1 MKIFPPEPET
11 KIYEQGFDAD
21 DILDRAPFGRQL
33 SDFVERVEQPLV
45 IAIDGEWGCG
55 KSFFLKRW
63 VGAHTLQNEGTA
75 TTVYFD
81 AFEHDFLDDPLTS
94 ILGVMSE
101 RFEGEEQPTGTLQKI
116 KETAFKFAKP
126 AFRIGIG
133 LATAGGTEAVGAAM
147 GGAIKAASEE
157 LQDSAENYW
166 KKEEGKRAAMA
177 AFKTSLAE
185 LTAPEEEDGE
195 PNKIIIVIDELD
207 RCRPDYALQILEIM
221 KHFFAVPHVHFV
233 LGVNLTQL
241 ENSVHARYGSNMD
254 ARLYLQKFITL
265 TMSLPKIQEND
276 HQSLV
281 FKYFNTM
288 AVQMGLDR
296 IFIEAML
303 DCLKA
308 YAPPSLLTLRG
319 MQKIL
324 TEMALTNGNVQNDYH
339 QPKPLI
345 NGLIILKIDS
355 PKLYKEFLNG
365 TIDFKQIQEWGNLGE
380 PKYLDNATYADK
392 LLARMCGVWMA
403 YIDPKKFEAEAQ
415 SDIKRSV
422 IYDYIEPPQKSDGIS
437 IANKMLETIK
447 LPSELD

>member
-21 DILDRAPFGRQL
+21 DILDRAPFGRHL

-63 VGAHTLQNEGTA
+63 IGAHTLQNEGTA

-101 RFEGEEQPTGTLQKI
+101 RFEGGNQPAGTLQKI

-133 LATAGGTEAVGAAM
+133 LATAGGTEAAGAAI

-166 KKEEGKRAAMA
+166 KKEDGKRAAMA

-221 KHFFAVPHVHFV
+221 KHFFAVPHVHFI
-233 LGVNLTQL
+233 LGVNLVQL
-241 ENSVHARYGSNMD
+241 ENSVYARYGSNMD

-265 TMSLPKIQEND
+265 TMSLPKTQENN

-288 AVQMGLDR
+288 AVQMGLNPT
-296 IFIEAML
+296 FIEVML

-308 YAPPSLLTLRG
+308 YAPASLLTLRG

-324 TEMALTNGNVQNDYH
+324 TEMALTNGNFQNYYRH
-339 QPKPLI
+339 GRLLI
-345 NGLIILKIDS
+345 SGLIILKIDS
-355 PKLYKEFLNG
+355 PRLYKEFLNG
-365 TIDFKQIQEWGNLGE
+365 TVDFKQIHEWGNLGE
-380 PKYLDNATYADK
+380 LNVPDTIDPDVKFLSKVCA
-392 LLARMCGVWMA
+392 VWMA
-403 YIDPKKFEAEAQ
+403 YINPAKFQADA
-415 SDIKRSV
+415 DDRTKNAAI
-422 IYDYIEPPQKSDGIS
+422 DHFHDTPQKSYGIS
-437 IANKMLETIK
+437 IANEMLETIK